1 MMFVFGGCSES
12 EHGVDPNDGKIAV
25 SFSLPAIGVESSA
38 GSASVASLDTRAG
51 KPVPFDENV
60 TVRIVAYKRTGP
72 LADLSSD
79 SYVDEA
85 TYIAV
90 KEGSQIVLKPCT
102 MSFDADTGRI
112 DPSGIKTEGASP
124 LRLMAGTYDFYAITP
139 ALALEKDATDGS
151 TLAVPAKVSVHHGDD
166 FASSLTGEV
175 EVLSDGSV
183 RQPDPANVG
192 SKKTQ
197 TGGKVELIILD
208 RKCSRIEFNVVRNTE
223 TAFDKLE
230 IVSAKMTKMTKSP
243 IVLSTILDDI
253 YDKGA
258 SAGGSYVADNSAG
271 FDFPTSAF
279 TKNPDKE
286 TGMDTDFPYK
296 WLVAS
301 PILPKKEDKY
311 GITIGI
317 RLGNDAGT
325 AQEAELRTTDD
336 KIGALAFLPDTRYT
350 FWLKLKGNGIQLVL
364 TIGNWESV
372 DSWED
377 PDGIGGYP
385 LTYVIIGTWDNVIE
399 WTDDTDIGGFLRPE
413 FTDGKWDW
421 VPNQS
426 WDSDLGVYIEELTA
440 SGIVDW
446 DTSGWTNTDKNI
458 GE

>member
-1 MMFVFGGCSES
+1 
-12 EHGVDPNDGKIAV
+12 
-25 SFSLPAIGVESSA
+25 
-38 GSASVASLDTRAG
+38 
-51 KPVPFDENV
+51 
-60 TVRIVAYKRTGP
+60 
-72 LADLSSD
+72 
-79 SYVDEA
+79 
-85 TYIAV
+85 
-90 KEGSQIVLKPCT
+90 

-243 IVLSTILDDI
+243 IVLSTILDEI

-279 TKNPDKE
+279 TK
-286 TGMDTDFPYK
+286 TRT
-296 WLVAS
+296 
-301 PILPKKEDKY
+301 KK
-311 GITIGI
+311 
-317 RLGNDAGT
+317 
-325 AQEAELRTTDD
+325 
-336 KIGALAFLPDTRYT
+336 P
-350 FWLKLKGNGIQLVL
+350 
-364 TIGNWESV
+364 
-372 DSWED
+372 
-377 PDGIGGYP
+377 
-385 LTYVIIGTWDNVIE
+385 E
-399 WTDDTDIGGFLRPE
+399 WTPIFR
-413 FTDGKWDW
+413 
-421 VPNQS
+421 
-426 WDSDLGVYIEELTA
+426 
-440 SGIVDW
+440 
-446 DTSGWTNTDKNI
+446 TN
-458 GE
+458 GL

>member
-208 RKCSRIEFNVVRNTE
+208 RKCCKLNFSITRKAENVTKVAIKEVTLSKIAHSPVESTLSQAALSIGTNDGKHEIPKANFIKGKEDYQFSVADEVLPKSSASFDLKMGITFNDAADTTKLATTIPAMAFSAGLRYSFDLLVRGG
-223 TAFDKLE
+223 A
-230 IVSAKMTKMTKSP
+230 
-243 IVLSTILDDI
+243 IVLLLQITPWETPADW
-253 YDKGA
+253 
-258 SAGGSYVADNSAG
+258 SY
-271 FDFPTSAF
+271 
-279 TKNPDKE
+279 
-286 TGMDTDFPYK
+286 TD
-296 WLVAS
+296 L
-301 PILPKKEDKY
+301 
-311 GITIGI
+311 
-317 RLGNDAGT
+317 
-325 AQEAELRTTDD
+325 
-336 KIGALAFLPDTRYT
+336 
-350 FWLKLKGNGIQLVL
+350 
-364 TIGNWESV
+364 
-372 DSWED
+372 
-377 PDGIGGYP
+377 GGYP
-385 LTYVIIGTWDNVIE
+385 STSIE
-399 WTDDTDIGGFLRPE
+399 I
-413 FTDGKWDW
+413 GKWENVTWEWSTDVGGYPVMIPSVEDW
-421 VPNQS
+421 ASNPEWS
-426 WDSDLGVYIEELTA
+426 TELGAYLSFVSEVY
-440 SGIVDW
+440 DW
-446 DTSGWTNTDKNI
+446 GDKYDWGTSFQ
-458 GE
+458 